1 MATERVEPL
10 PNGVQLGLVVVN
22 MLHVGLEH
30 VGSLHVSYT
39 CIESLVSWQLNDYRL
54 SLVFNSSLNLNL

>member
-1 MATERVEPL
+1 
-10 PNGVQLGLVVVN
+10 

-30 VGSLHVSYT
+30 VGSLHVSYKLFSELKLVTDNLLSIYVSYT

-54 SLVFNSSLNLNL
+54 SLVFKSSLNLNL